1 MKIANCGRYVLGAF
15 VICTTLAGCGGR
27 QIDGSQTL
35 TQSLPVPAHKAIRKN
50 TSPLS
55 HIVIIVQENRSVD
68 NLFQLLPNANTQ
80 PWGLNS
86 YNQKVRLL
94 PESLTAPYDIQHNHD
109 PAWGIEY
116 NGGAMNGFNL
126 DPSNC
131 TKHRGCPPASI
142 RAYGYVPEANVAP
155 YYTLAETYTFADEMF
170 QTNQGPSFPAHQ
182 YIVSGT
188 STIKDG
194 SHLRAAEDVGNSLGG
209 CDSPPG
215 SSVPVINRH
224 GYETPR
230 VFPCFDRSSIFML
243 LDGAGISWKYYQAH
257 TGAFIINAVDAL
269 KPIWKNQQEYQA
281 NVIVPSSRVLKDI
294 KHQHLASVVFVTP
307 TTAAS
312 DHPGDNN
319 GSGPSWVASVVNAI
333 GNSTYWNESAVIVM
347 WDDWGGW
354 YDHVTPTAR
363 NSYEL
368 GFRVP
373 MIVISPYAKS
383 AYVSHVPYE
392 FGSVL
397 KFVEETFGLGSLG
410 TTDANANDLSDCFT
424 FASKPRPFK
433 SILAKYG
440 ANYFLQQ
447 PPDLRNLD
455 D

>member
-1 MKIANCGRYVLGAF
+1 MVRWALSVGAVVLF
-15 VICTTLAGCGGR
+15 AGCAGR
-27 QIDGSQTL
+27 QIDGV
-35 TQSLPVPAHKAIRKN
+35 QSLTEAAPIQARHA
-50 TSPLS
+50 TASLT

-68 NLFQLLPNANTQ
+68 NLFQFLPNTDTQ
-80 PWGLNS
+80 SWGLNS
-86 YNQKVRLL
+86 YNQRVDLGPVHL
-94 PESLTAPYDIQHNHD
+94 NAAYDMQHNHY
-109 PAWGIEY
+109 PAWKIEY

-126 DPSNC
+126 DPSHC
-131 TKHRGCPPASI
+131 VKHRGCPPPSQ
-142 RAYGYVPEANVAP
+142 RPYGYVLQDDVKP
-155 YYTLAETYTFADEMF
+155 YYQMAETYTFADQMF

-188 STIKDG
+188 STIHDG
-194 SHLRAAEDVGNSLGG
+194 SSLRAAEDVGNSLGG

-215 SSVPVINRH
+215 STVPVINLQ
-224 GYETPR
+224 GYETRR
-230 VFPCFDRSSIFML
+230 VFPCFDRRSIFTL

-281 NVIVPSSRVLKDI
+281 NVIVPPAQVLKDI
-294 KHQHLASVVFVTP
+294 KNQKLASVVFVTP
-307 TTAAS
+307 TTKAS

-319 GSGPSWVASVVNAI
+319 GSGPSWVASVVNGI
-333 GNSTYWNESAVIVM
+333 GESSYWNESAVIVV

-354 YDHVTPTAR
+354 YDHVAPTVR

-392 FGSVL
+392 FGSIL

-410 TTDANANDLSDCFT
+410 TTDMNANDLSDCFD
-424 FASKPRPFK
+424 FASKATPFK
-433 SILAKYG
+433 PIPAKYP
-440 ANYFLQQ
+440 ARYFLQQ
-447 PPDLRNLD
+447 PPDPGSPD